1 MTSETV
7 ARTRPMGQTPIWV
20 SATAGTGHL
29 LRFLLRR
36 DWRRLAV
43 WVGSLAVFCVY
54 YATATSAL
62 YPTAEDRQNRA
73 ASISNP
79 GGVFLSGP
87 GYGTDA
93 YTAGAMFANE
103 MTIWLIVL
111 LAVMN
116 ILQITR
122 NTRSEEASGR
132 AELVR
137 ALPVGRHA
145 AQVAAFLLVV
155 IADAAFALLGSGLL
169 VAAGLPVA
177 DTVAMMAGLLTT
189 ALVFAGVATVT
200 CQLTPH
206 PRGASGLA
214 MAALGLALMIRGA
227 GDIVQQHGS
236 PLSWFSPLA
245 WPQQLRAYVD
255 LRVWPLGLSVF
266 AIILTIAIGALLAS
280 RRDLGDALLPERA
293 GRSDAAPA
301 LSQPFALALRQ
312 QRTSLLSWLVG
323 CVAMFGLTG
332 LFVGEGFG
340 DVLRDIADQNDL
352 TAAIFGGDPLAAFL
366 GLMMLHN
373 ALAAAVYAIATTLR
387 IKSEEEEGRLGM
399 TLSRPVPRAT
409 VLLSHLT
416 VVGLGTFV
424 LVAVGGAVALWIGVF
439 ISGGDVSLGTLLTS
453 AGAFS
458 LAIDVMLAFTAAL
471 YAWTPRATPLAWT
484 LFAYVVIDTFF
495 GVLLN
500 LPDALRALSPFWWI
514 REYPATPL
522 NPAHLIGLGTAALAL
537 IVVAVAGFRRRDLS
551 AG

>member
-1 MTSETV
+1 
-7 ARTRPMGQTPIWV
+7 MGQAPTWA
-20 SATAGTGHL
+20 SATVGTGHL
-29 LRFLLRR
+29 LHFLLRR

-54 YATATSAL
+54 YVTATSAL
-62 YPTAEDRQNRA
+62 YPTAADRQNRA

-87 GYGTDA
+87 GYGADA

-103 MTIWLIVL
+103 MIIWLMVL
-111 LAVMN
+111 LAIMN

-122 NTRSEEASGR
+122 NTRAEEASGR

-145 AQVAAFLLVV
+145 AQMAAFLLVA
-155 IADAAFALLGSGLL
+155 IADAAFAALGSALL
-169 VAAGLPVA
+169 IAAGLPVP
-177 DTVAMMAGLLTT
+177 DTIAMMAGLMAT
-189 ALVFAGVATVT
+189 ALVFAGVTTVT
-200 CQLTPH
+200 CQLTLH

-214 MAALGLALMIRGA
+214 MAALGLSLMIRGL
-227 GDIVQQHGS
+227 GDIVQPHGS

-266 AIILTIAIGALLAS
+266 AIILTLAIGALLAS
-280 RRDLGDALLPERA
+280 RRDLGGALLPERT
-293 GRSDAAPA
+293 GRSDATPA
-301 LSQPFALALRQ
+301 LAHPFALALRQ
-312 QRTSLLSWLVG
+312 QRTSLLWWLVG

-352 TAAIFGGDPLAAFL
+352 TAAIFGDDPLAAFL

-373 ALAAAVYAIATTLR
+373 ALAAAVYCIATTLR
-387 IKSEEEEGRLGM
+387 IKSEEEEGRLGL

-409 VLLSHLT
+409 VLVSHVA

-424 LVAVGGAVALWIGVF
+424 LVTVGGAVALWIGVL
-439 ISGGDVSLGTLLTS
+439 ISGGDVDLGILLTS
-453 AGAFS
+453 AGAFC
-458 LAIDVMLAFTAAL
+458 LAIAVMLAFTAAL
-471 YAWTPRATPLAWT
+471 YAWVPRATPLAWA
-484 LFAYVVIDTFF
+484 LFAYVVVETFF
-495 GVLLN
+495 GVLVN
-500 LPDALRALSPFWWI
+500 LPAALRALSPFWWI
-514 REYPATPL
+514 GDYPATPL
-522 NPAHLIGLGTAALAL
+522 NPAHMIGLTAAALAL